1 MGRPKLTEFDIKL
14 RSEIAK
20 ALKSL
25 SGNYSQRE
33 ISEKTGIPASTLSG
47 YYNEASTIN
56 PENLKVLADFFKVP
70 ESEIDPRVTLD
81 GLDRLMPGIK
91 QTIALDDL
99 GSEKKYCAPIVKITE
114 ISDQLHIAPKLLLD
128 DEYSNDFASYLTAYF
143 YLEEIYPGISSDLR
157 EFKELIYDWETNNE
171 LQESDPFAKNVH
183 EIVTLKEKPHL
194 IELNKLFEKHKDL
207 DPKIK
212 RDIEWLL
219 EKNVRLYEEIINTLR
234 ESLRYLILE

>member
-1 MGRPKLTEFDIKL
+1 MSVNSLIRKYRKERGLTQTELANKIG
-14 RSEIAK
+14 
-20 ALKSL
+20 KSL
-25 SGNYSQRE
+25 RMVQKYESDGDN
-33 ISEKTGIPASTLSG
+33 KTSVEPSLEVLKNIA
-47 YYNEASTIN
+47 EALDVTIN
-56 PENLKVLADFFKVP
+56 DL
-70 ESEIDPRVTLD
+70 IDPRVTLD

-143 YLEEIYPGISSDLR
+143 YLKEIYPGISSDLG

>member
-1 MGRPKLTEFDIKL
+1 MTKPINRFFGVGDKLKRIRTGLGMNQIEFSKMIGIS
-14 RSEIAK
+14 RSTY
-20 ALKSL
+20 S
-25 SGNYSQRE
+25 NYENNNRV
-33 ISEKTGIPASTLSG
+33 P
-47 YYNEASTIN
+47 NE
-56 PENLKVLADFFKVP
+56 KVLRQMA
-70 ESEIDPRVTLD
+70 EALD
-81 GLDRLMPGIK
+81 IPFIEFLGIK

-128 DEYSNDFASYLTAYF
+128 DEYSNDFAAYLTAYF